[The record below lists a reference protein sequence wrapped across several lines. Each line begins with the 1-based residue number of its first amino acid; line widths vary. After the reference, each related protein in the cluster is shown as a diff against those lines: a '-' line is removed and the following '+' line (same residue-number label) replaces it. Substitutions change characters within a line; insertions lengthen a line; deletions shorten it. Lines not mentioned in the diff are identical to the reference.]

1 MLNKERNYK
10 IPPRKKNVSRNIESV
25 ALTRLKQKK
34 QYFNPKKYV
43 IETLLGEIKNCQIY
57 MLTNPEK
64 PTNKNIKNLLKKL
77 NKNLKFLEKE
87 KNTEKKILAKSISVK
102 KTQLKNLIL
111 SDYYNDQTKNNKYL
125 NNNKKI
131 NLINLKSEIELL
143 KTLNF
148 KAENDIKQ
156 INNMILKLSN
166 DYHYLNLCMKYLSID
181 NKENLCLQPKYYP
194 FISKVLHKQIEDS
207 RSKYKLI
214 ATAKKIQNEEIES
227 TKNDI
232 SNLKDHLTNIKKDNK
247 EEIIEESKEYSK
259 TFTLNK
265 INYNINNIISKYNKK
280 EDPEKISEKFEQFN
294 DNVIIVDASS
304 KSNSISDDFHS
315 SLLSPS
321 YSTKNKKNKK
331 ITIKNLIQ
339 PKINVNI
346 NLNLH
351 FDKSYHL
358 NEHMVYNS
366 ERNYKEKEK
375 DNFLF
380 LYNSKRKKGLSST
393 DSLPYL
399 MAGNIKNSK
408 KSSRNDKSK
417 FKYKEFF
424 DKNVSNSN
432 EILNK
437 EYLITY

>member
-1 MLNKERNYK
+1 MSNKERNYK
-10 IPPRKKNVSRNIESV
+10 IPPRKKNVS
-25 ALTRLKQKK
+25 RLKQKK

-43 IETLLGEIKNCQIY
+43 IETLLGEIKNCEIY

-77 NKNLKFLEKE
+77 NKNFKFLEKE
-87 KNTEKKILAKSISVK
+87 KNTEKKILTQSISVK
-102 KTQLKNLIL
+102 KTQLKNLIF
-111 SDYYNDQTKNNKYL
+111 SDYYNDQTKNNKLL

-181 NKENLCLQPKYYP
+181 NKE
-194 FISKVLHKQIEDS
+194 
-207 RSKYKLI
+207 
-214 ATAKKIQNEEIES
+214 
-227 TKNDI
+227 
-232 SNLKDHLTNIKKDNK
+232 
-247 EEIIEESKEYSK
+247 EIIEESKEYSK

-294 DNVIIVDASS
+294 DKVIIVDASS

>member
-1 MLNKERNYK
+1 MSNKERNYK
-10 IPPRKKNVSRNIESV
+10 IPPRKKNVSSNIESV

-43 IETLLGEIKNCQIY
+43 IETLLGEIKNCEIY

-77 NKNLKFLEKE
+77 NKNFKFLEKE
-87 KNTEKKILAKSISVK
+87 KNTEKKILTQSISVK
-102 KTQLKNLIL
+102 KTQLKNLIF
-111 SDYYNDQTKNNKYL
+111 SDYYNDQTKNNKLL

-143 KTLNF
+143 KT
-148 KAENDIKQ
+148 
-156 INNMILKLSN
+156 LKLSN

-194 FISKVLHKQIEDS
+194 FISKVLNKQIVDT